1 MTAAGRDG
9 AEPPLVSVIIPN
21 YNYERTLGHCIR
33 AAQQQDYP
41 RLEVIVVDDCSTD
54 GSLRIAEE
62 SGAHVVRTPVNS
74 RVATA
79 RNLGAA
85 TARGDI
91 LFFVDSDLALEPGAV
106 ANAVRIL
113 RADPGLGA
121 ICGTYLPEPLFPGRL
136 IKEYRA
142 LQIRRWWAEKEAE
155 GSISGLNTAMC
166 AMWASVY
173 REVGPFNQRLT
184 WNEEQDYYVRLRA
197 RYDVH
202 ATLDIRG
209 RHDHDDTLRELLRK
223 VFNRA
228 LHSGLR
234 WRQRGLPGG
243 STARAVSSAA
253 LVLAVLAGPLPLLLG
268 PVGWLVP
275 GLLAAAA
282 VGLDAG
288 TYAAAFAVRGPAF
301 GLYFAS
307 VHLLIYLTS
316 GVGTALGVLQ
326 GLLFRRRLVP
336 AYDPAAAA
344 PAGVGE
350 AGR

>member
-1 MTAAGRDG
+1 MSAA

-33 AAQQQDYP
+33 SAQRQDYP

-54 GSLRIAEE
+54 GSLRIAQD
-62 SGAHVVRTPVNS
+62 SGATVVRTPVNS

-91 LFFVDSDLALEPGAV
+91 LFFLDSDVALEPGAV
-106 ANAVRIL
+106 GNAVRVL
-113 RADPGLGA
+113 LAEPEVGA
-121 ICGTYLPEPLFPGRL
+121 ICGTYLPEPMFPGPL

-166 AMWASVY
+166 AMRASVF
-173 REVGPFNQRLT
+173 REVGPFNQRLM

-197 RYDVH
+197 RYDVR
-202 ATLDIRG
+202 ATPSIRG

-243 STARAVSSAA
+243 SQARAVSSAV
-253 LVLAVLAGPLPLLLG
+253 LLLAVLTIVLPPLLG
-268 PVGWLVP
+268 PLWWALP
-275 GLLAAAA
+275 ALLLAIA

-288 TYAAAFAVRGPAF
+288 TYAAAFRTRGPAF
-301 GLYFAS
+301 GVYFS
-307 VHLLIYLTS
+307 TVHLLIYLTS
-316 GVGTALGVLQ
+316 GVGTALGVLE
-326 GLLFRRRLVP
+326 GLFLRRRVIP
-336 AYDPAAAA
+336 AYNTAEAA
-344 PAGVGE
+344 GS
-350 AGR
+350 